1 MLSNTGAERENKQTN
16 KKNQK
21 KTTKL
26 NALAEINKKSDS
38 RYIWNMDYNTIS
50 CLMEF
55 RVQLI

>member
-1 MLSNTGAERENKQTN
+1 MLSNTGSERENKQTN

-21 KTTKL
+21 KTTEL

>member
-1 MLSNTGAERENKQTN
+1 MLSNTGSERENKQTN
-16 KKNQK
+16 KKKQK
-21 KTTKL
+21 KTTEL

-50 CLMEF
+50 CLREF